1 MINPSISITD
11 LLTSGNNS
19 RLTIQIYN
27 QQTVPAPQ
35 SVTTTA
41 ATTTQQLTV
50 QATVTSNENNVIGN
64 SNQTL
69 NKSYT
74 GTAQQIHDEL
84 IADLALTNFVTV

>member
-41 ATTTQQLTV
+41 ATTQQLTV